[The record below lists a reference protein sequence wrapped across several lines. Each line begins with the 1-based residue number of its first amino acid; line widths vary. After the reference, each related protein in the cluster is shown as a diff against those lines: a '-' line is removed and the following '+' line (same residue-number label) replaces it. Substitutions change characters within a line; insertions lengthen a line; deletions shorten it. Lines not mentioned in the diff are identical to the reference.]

1 MGVSAAG
8 SGASEALDALAALAA
23 EVGAEG
29 PVAAEGRRTR
39 WDVGGA
45 LADGTRLV
53 RPPSGILEHKPEEMT
68 VRVLAG
74 TPVDELHAE
83 LGARGQRTG
92 LPRRGGTVGGAL
104 AVGESDVAV
113 LGRGRVRD
121 TLLQVR
127 YVAAD
132 GAVVQGGGPTV
143 KNVTGFDLP
152 RLIVGSLGTL
162 GILGEVILRTN
173 PIPASSRWVTSASVD
188 PFAVLGLVRGASC
201 VLWDGA
207 RALVELEGHGADV
220 DANLRAL
227 ERVGEWGEAAGPPP
241 LPPHRWS
248 LPPAGLRTLDREA
261 LGDWVASIGVGTVWA
276 SRPQPPAE
284 VPAPLAALAQRV
296 KDGFDPTGRL
306 APGRSVWRRAA

>member
-1 MGVSAAG
+1 MKAAG
-8 SGASEALDALAALAA
+8 GAPPEALAALAD

-29 PVAAEGRRTR
+29 PVAAEGSRTR
-39 WDVGGA
+39 WDVGGE
-45 LADGTRLV
+45 LAPGTRLV
-53 RPPSGILEHKPEEMT
+53 RAPSGILEHKPEEMI

-104 AVGESDVAV
+104 AVGENDVAV

-127 YVAAD
+127 FVAAD

-173 PIPASSRWVTSASVD
+173 PIPASSRWVASASVD
-188 PFAVLGLVRGASC
+188 PFAVLDLVRGASC
-201 VLWDGA
+201 VLWDGT
-207 RALVELEGHGADV
+207 RTLVELEGHGADV

-227 ERVGEWGEAAGPPP
+227 EQVADWSEAAGPPP
-241 LPPHRWS
+241 LPPYRWS
-248 LPPAGLRTLDREA
+248 LPPAGLRTLERETI
-261 LGDWVASIGVGTVWA
+261 GDWVASIGVGTVWA
-276 SRPQPPAE
+276 SGPQPPAA

>member
-1 MGVSAAG
+1 M
-8 SGASEALDALAALAA
+8 SGDGGGPLEALAA
-23 EVGAEG
+23 EVGTEG
-29 PVAAEGRRTR
+29 PVAAEGGRTR
-39 WDVGGA
+39 WGVGGP
-45 LADGTRLV
+45 LAPGTRLV
-53 RPPSGILEHKPEEMT
+53 RAPSGILEHTPAEMT

-104 AVGESDVAV
+104 AVGENDIAV
-113 LGRGRVRD
+113 LGRRRVRD

-132 GAVVQGGGPTV
+132 GTIVKGGGPTV

-152 RLIVGSLGTL
+152 RLLVGSLGTL

-173 PIPASSRWVTSASVD
+173 PVPAHTCWVVSSSVD
-188 PFAVLGLVRGASC
+188 PFAVPELARRASC

-207 RALVELEGHGADV
+207 RTLVELEGHEADV
-220 DANLRAL
+220 AADRRAL
-227 ERVGEWGEAAGPPP
+227 DRVADWEDAAGPPP

-248 LPPAGLRTLDREA
+248 LPPAGLRALDREA

-276 SRPQPPAE
+276 GRPQPAQP
-284 VPAPLAALAQRV
+284 VPVALAALTRRM
-296 KDGFDPTGRL
+296 KEGFDPAGRL
-306 APGRSVWRRAA
+306 APGRTVWRRAA